1 MASLNKVILMGN
13 LTRDPNLKQVNSGTS
28 VCDFG
33 IAVNRRYRSQAGELM
48 EEACFIEVTVWGKQA
63 ESTSKYMKKGNLI
76 LLEGRLRFEQW
87 QDQEGKN
94 RSRLSVVAE
103 NITFMPKEVNK
114 VNDKN
119 NFSSPQNNDNN
130 YSAPQGKNNDVNFDN
145 DVYTEDPESDVP
157 F

>member
-13 LTRDPNLKQVNSGTS
+13 LTRNPDLKQVSSGKS

-33 IAVNRRYRSQAGELM
+33 IAVNRRYRSSEGELM

-76 LLEGRLRFEQW
+76 LLEGRLRFERW
-87 QDQEGKN
+87 EDPEGNN
-94 RSRLSVVAE
+94 RSRLSVVGE
-103 NITFMPKEVNK
+103 NITFMPKHDGYKSNENGPQTEG
-114 VNDKN
+114 N
-119 NFSSPQNNDNN
+119 NQNNNT
-130 YSAPQGKNNDVNFDN
+130 NFDS
-145 DVYTEDPESDVP
+145 DVYTENPESDVP